1 MNRRVFTK
9 LAALGAATGI
19 IAINTLSGIPVM
31 AAEKVKPNF
40 LFILSDDHSVP
51 HVGAYGDENSLTF
64 EITPH
69 LDALA
74 KESMVFTRAYTTAP
88 HCAPSRVSIFTGRS
102 PIATRTSRF
111 AQPAQKETLFFTDI
125 LKQNGYWVGL
135 GGRGHHLHGRSFV
148 RPHIKEQFE
157 ESEMFVYD
165 RFDHIEVGK
174 SYGQSLPKVPESFSA
189 LLDKIPGNQPFFLYF
204 GFNQPHRPWSKDIS
218 GINPDELKLPPD
230 WPDLP
235 EVREDYA
242 RYLADLRDMDWGI
255 GQIDSIL
262 EARGLKD
269 NTIVSF
275 HGRQWRGVVTREG
288 DALHTRH

>member
-1 MNRRVFTK
+1 
-9 LAALGAATGI
+9 
-19 IAINTLSGIPVM
+19 M

-74 KESMVFTRAYTTAP
+74 KESMVFTRVYTTAP

-135 GGRGHHLHGRSFV
+135 GGRGHHLHGRSSV

-157 ESEMFVYD
+157 ESELFVYD
-165 RFDHIEVGK
+165 RFDHIDVGK
-174 SYGQSLPKVPESFSA
+174 SHGRSLAKIPESFSA
-189 LLDKIPGNQPFFLYF
+189 LIDKIPGNQPFF
-204 GFNQPHRPWSKDIS
+204 G
-218 GINPDELKLPPD
+218 
-230 WPDLP
+230 
-235 EVREDYA
+235 DYI
-242 RYLADLRDMDWGI
+242 RKYPKVL
-255 GQIDSIL
+255 
-262 EARGLKD
+262 
-269 NTIVSF
+269 T
-275 HGRQWRGVVTREG
+275 
-288 DALHTRH
+288 

>member
-1 MNRRVFTK
+1 MEKWSEKKANGRRLFTN
-9 LAALGAATGI
+9 LAALGAAAGI

-51 HVGAYGDENSLTF
+51 HVGAYGDENSLKF
-64 EITPH
+64 KITPH

-88 HCAPSRVSIFTGRS
+88 QCAPSRVSIFTGRS

-111 AQPAQKETLFFTDI
+111 TQPVQKETLFFTDI

-157 ESEMFVYD
+157 ESEMFVDD
-165 RFDHIEVGK
+165 RFDHIEVRRT
-174 SYGQSLPKVPESFSA
+174 SNQSLPKV
-189 LLDKIPGNQPFFLYF
+189 
-204 GFNQPHRPWSKDIS
+204 
-218 GINPDELKLPPD
+218 
-230 WPDLP
+230 
-235 EVREDYA
+235 RE
-242 RYLADLRDMDWGI
+242 
-255 GQIDSIL
+255 
-262 EARGLKD
+262 
-269 NTIVSF
+269 
-275 HGRQWRGVVTREG
+275 
-288 DALHTRH
+288 